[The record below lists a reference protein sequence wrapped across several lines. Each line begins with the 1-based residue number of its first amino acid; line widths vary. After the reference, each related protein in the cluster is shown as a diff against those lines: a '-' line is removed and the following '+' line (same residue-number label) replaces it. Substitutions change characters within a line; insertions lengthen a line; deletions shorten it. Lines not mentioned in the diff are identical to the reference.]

1 MTDLASRTPRV
12 AVYIDFDN
20 VVISRY
26 DQIHGG
32 RRDAWRADD
41 VRRHAGDADSVVG
54 QKLLQAHIDVGAL
67 LDYAASYGRVAIARA
82 YADWSVPV
90 NASYQRQLVDRA
102 VDLTQLFPVS
112 GTKNGADIRLAVDAI
127 DDLMRYDDITH
138 VVLVAGDSD
147 YIALAQR
154 CKQLGRYVVGIGVS
168 GSTSR
173 ALVAACDEY
182 TSYDDVPGV
191 EPVPQV
197 ATTLEPATAAAVVT
211 TDVAAPPADAVEPG
225 EKPRRVPA
233 RKRAT
238 AAAKKAAA
246 DGAKASPPDDASAAA
261 PTAPAKKAARK
272 AVRKASAPATTN
284 EAPTSTTRQD
294 AADAASQEPGA
305 PGGPRQR
312 EATALL
318 VRALRLARDPA
329 DTSGEWQN
337 GGGVKSQMQR
347 MDPGFKE
354 KSLGYRTFTAFVES
368 RADVVESR
376 TDGADGHLLL
386 RLRG

>member
-1 MTDLASRTPRV
+1 VPDTESRTPRV
-12 AVYIDFDN
+12 AVYVDFDN

-26 DQIHGG
+26 DQVHGG

-41 VRRHAGDADSVVG
+41 VRRHAGDPDSVVG
-54 QKLLQAHIDVGAL
+54 QKLREAHVDVGAL
-67 LDYAASYGRVAIARA
+67 IDYAASYGRVAFARA

-173 ALVAACDEY
+173 ALVAACDEF

-191 EPVPQV
+191 HAAEPPAV
-197 ATTLEPATAAAVVT
+197 APV
-211 TDVAAPPADAVEPG
+211 VAAPKQEPA
-225 EKPRRVPA
+225 
-233 RKRAT
+233 AT
-238 AAAKKAAA
+238 E
-246 DGAKASPPDDASAAA
+246 AAA
-261 PTAPAKKAARK
+261 PTTKAARTRKATAKAATAKKAEAATTAEEVTPKATAKKAART
-272 AVRKASAPATTN
+272 RKAAATTKA
-284 EAPTSTTRQD
+284 APTTTAEPTTTAVATEPAGVPAEPLWDVTDERQ
-294 AADAASQEPGA
+294 QGA
-305 PGGPRQR
+305 
-312 EATALL
+312 TSLL
-318 VRALRLARDPA
+318 VRALDIA
-329 DTSGEWQN
+329 SGQASDASGWLF
-337 GGGVKSQMQR
+337 GGGLKSLMQR
-347 MDPGFKE
+347 MDPQFKE

-368 RADVVESR
+368 RGDLVESR
-376 TDGADGHLLL
+376 IDGSGQL
-386 RLRG
+386 RLRLRS